1 MARACPACERL
12 NGDAATT
19 CLYCVAP
26 LPPIDSLPPA
36 PVGVAGLA
44 SGDRHLLI
52 LLPATARDEADI
64 VAVSRIASVSAYDAR
79 LSLASERPRLFRRL
93 DNEAEA
99 RRFSEEFSAARIP
112 HYVVAEASV
121 TALPVARASAIDLR
135 ERDFQMVLEGAS
147 SSLVPA
153 PYGELLLLVRGE
165 ITRERHDERKLGS
178 TKGASRRLTPGLRLH
193 LYLREASVA
202 VEVDPDLFDFRFLQ
216 EERTSSALLNL
227 EKLIAGIREKSP
239 GLTVDRGFGLEPL
252 VLSRVGGAGDVTDS
266 LASSDRGP
274 SGVPYDDEAN
284 FRFYARWRYRL
295 ARHLS
300 RRDSGDSG

>member
-1 MARACPACERL
+1 MARACPACGRP
-12 NGDAATT
+12 NGEAATK

-26 LPPIDSLPPA
+26 LPPIEILPPA
-36 PVGVAGLA
+36 PVEDAGA
-44 SGDRHLLI
+44 PSGDRHLLI
-52 LLPATARDEADI
+52 LLPTEARDDADI
-64 VAVSRIASVSAYDAR
+64 VALSRIASVSAYDAR
-79 LSLASERPRLFRRL
+79 LSLASPRPRLFRRL
-93 DNEAEA
+93 DTEAEA

-112 HYVVAEASV
+112 HYVVPEASV

-135 ERDFQMVLEGAS
+135 ERHFQMVLPGAS

-153 PYGELLLLVRGE
+153 PPAPYDELLLLVRGE
-165 ITRERHDERKLGS
+165 ITRERHYERRLGS

-193 LYLREASVA
+193 MYLRDPSVA
-202 VEVDPDLFDFRFLQ
+202 IEVDPDLFDFRFLL
-216 EERTSSALLNL
+216 EEKTASALLNF
-227 EKLIAGIREKSP
+227 EKLIARILEKAP
-239 GLTVDRGFGLEPL
+239 GLAVDRGFDQEPL
-252 VLSRVGGAGDVTDS
+252 VLSRAGGVGDVTDS

-300 RRDSGDSG
+300 RRASG

>member
-1 MARACPACERL
+1 MARACPACGRP
-12 NGDAATT
+12 NGEAATK

-26 LPPIDSLPPA
+26 LPPLVALPPA
-36 PVGVAGLA
+36 PVETARPA

-52 LLPATARDEADI
+52 LLPPEARDDADI
-64 VAVSRIASVSAYDAR
+64 VAFSRIASVSAYDAR
-79 LSLASERPRLFRRL
+79 LSLASPRPRLFRRL
-93 DNEAEA
+93 DTEAEA

-112 HYVVAEASV
+112 HYVVPEASV

-135 ERDFQMVLEGAS
+135 ERHFQIVLDGAS

-165 ITRERHDERKLGS
+165 ITRERHDERRLGS
-178 TKGASRRLTPGLRLH
+178 TKGVSRRLTPGLRLH
-193 LYLREASVA
+193 LYLRDPSVA
-202 VEVDPDLFDFRFLQ
+202 IEVDPDLFDFRFLL
-216 EERTSSALLNL
+216 EEKTASALLNF
-227 EKLIAGIREKSP
+227 EKLIARILEKAP
-239 GLTVDRGFGLEPL
+239 GLAVDRGFDQEPL
-252 VLSRVGGAGDVTDS
+252 VLSRAGGVGDVTDS

-284 FRFYARWRYRL
+284 FRFYARWRYRV

-300 RRDSGDSG
+300 RRASG